1 MTIAARLPGL
11 HAPAGGSRM
20 QAAVP
25 NPPPTAPP
33 GLADFV
39 SQILGYGKWII
50 VSLAVLCV
58 LLCAAMIIAGRRQRS
73 ATAYSG
79 LEGIAWIIAGVGV
92 AGFGPL
98 ILLAFRL

>member
-1 MTIAARLPGL
+1 VHSLTPVQIVRSWLA
-11 HAPAGGSRM
+11 
-20 QAAVP
+20 AAVP

-33 GLADFV
+33 GLAEFV
-39 SQILGYGKWII
+39 SQVLGYGKWII